1 MSRLIDADVL
11 KERLQN
17 LAYDDWNQG
26 VGTTWANAFEECADL
41 VDEQPTIEP
50 ERCQLTDDDKEVIR
64 IHLNA
69 FKEKLCNQYRW
80 NEAKEYEELIDR
92 LMNVQPARKTGKWI
106 EKSER
111 LAPLN
116 TIWWDECSVCG
127 HHAFN
132 RMTTDFCPNCGALM
146 EG

>member
-1 MSRLIDADVL
+1 MSD
-11 KERLQN
+11 
-17 LAYDDWNQG
+17 
-26 VGTTWANAFEECADL
+26 
-41 VDEQPTIEP
+41 
-50 ERCQLTDDDKEVIR
+50 
-64 IHLNA
+64 
-69 FKEKLCNQYRW
+69 
-80 NEAKEYEELIDR
+80 LIDR
-92 LMNVQPARKTGKWI
+92 QAAIEALIDTFTYIDPMALIDVISKLPSAQPEVIACGEGELSTQPERKKGKWI

>member
-1 MSRLIDADVL
+1 MRLIDADALIETL
-11 KERLQN
+11 KN
-17 LAYDDWNQG
+17 MASNDWNKN
-26 VGTTWANAFEECADL
+26 VCVSWATAFEEV
-41 VDEQPTIEP
+41 VDMVEDAPTIEP

-69 FKEKLCNQYRW
+69 FKEKLCNQHRW

-92 LMNVQPARKTGKWI
+92 LMSLQPERKKGEWI
-106 EKSER
+106 EKSEK